1 MKINLKFQTARLKT
15 LVKYYLKQPE
25 VLIKATSLNSF
36 KIVMFQTNLMLA
48 TKDRKIFLKTA
59 SRIILIKFF
68 PSKININISKA
79 RLIMVCRIVNNWFRV
94 RQALINQI
102 DLIWNLYKP
111 FKFFLETQKR
121 VRLKLQKMNQCLKMK
136 KFQKNRMLS

>member
-79 RLIMVCRIVNNWFRV
+79 RLIMVCRIVNN
-94 RQALINQI
+94 
-102 DLIWNLYKP
+102 
-111 FKFFLETQKR
+111 
-121 VRLKLQKMNQCLKMK
+121 
-136 KFQKNRMLS
+136 